1 MECDTPP
8 LVAVRVIV

>member
-1 MECDTPP
+1 VFPEPVA